1 MNATEHKV
9 IMDKKDYRMT
19 RIKKNSYSSEFTI
32 ENSNILLEKII
43 NFDFIKLIYELNK
56 NDIFEDFHI
65 ERHSE
70 NEATVFILFKH
81 FFNDFGF
88 CQKYAYLDVDLE
100 KRDNIIIFKTK
111 PNNNPLTKSIKTKS
125 DVEIMPIADIITVCN
140 FINPHKVTIETLTN
154 FYSNFDFPE
163 FMEKMSTTIISKIFL
178 RSKQFIEKINI
189 L

>member
-1 MNATEHKV
+1 MNTPEPKV

-81 FFNDFGF
+81 FFNDFGLS
-88 CQKYAYLDVDLE
+88 QKYAHLNVTFERYDKKV
-100 KRDNIIIFKTK
+100 IYKTTT
-111 PNNNPLTKSIKTKS
+111 NNNLPKNNLNPNM
-125 DVEIMPIADIITVCN
+125 ELMPISDLNAVCC

-189 L
+189 I